1 MMNEASRLHRL
12 YILFP
17 LVNSVKSLVPLAA
30 FVSIKFFNGKSLND
44 VPWYWLSAG
53 IVILAALLLLY
64 GYLRWKRFAYTLEE
78 DKILIQRGV
87 LFREELSIYAGRIH
101 TMNTE
106 QPLLQRLL
114 GLTQIRIETPG
125 KSEDGGVLPA
135 VTDHEAERLQL
146 WLRDRTRALQPDR
159 PAAQTHDA
167 AAYADGGIVNADGAE
182 PMIEGTS
189 PHERMVSWERDTAE
203 ASGNTQGAGSDGGYP
218 NDRGNVAPPAS
229 VSPEER
235 SILLQLPSRRLLTAA
250 LSSPNLSLAL
260 AFVGGILSFADDLLP
275 DQIYQ
280 SLFQSA
286 GRILPGHWAGIA
298 ILAVVLAWLLSVILY
313 MIKYA
318 GFTVERIGKQIS
330 VSYGLLEKKRL
341 LFSPERVLAATVKEG
356 IFRRWFGYAEV
367 KVHVLTSESEK
378 HFMLHPLI
386 KTADIPELLARV
398 TPQLDVQAIT
408 ASPPPHAKWMYLRW
422 KLAFAAAVSIGC
434 IWYFGWLG
442 MLSLLLF
449 PFAIGWGLAA
459 HRDSGLNITGKQL
472 TIRSRFLALSTK
484 YIRRPQIIAIEV
496 TGTRRQRRRGLLSLQ
511 VKMILSDINE
521 SLVGMDEREIMA
533 VWAWFQNKKGERS
546 AS

>member
-1 MMNEASRLHRL
+1 MNEASRLHRL

-30 FVSIKFFNGKSLND
+30 FVSIKFFNGKSLDD

-53 IVILAALLLLY
+53 IVILGALLLLY

-78 DKILIQRGV
+78 DKILIRRGV

-101 TMNTE
+101 SMNTE

-135 VTDHEAERLQL
+135 VMDREAERLQL
-146 WLRDRTRALQPDR
+146 WLRDRTRALRPDR
-159 PAAQTHDA
+159 PAAHIQDSA
-167 AAYADGGIVNADGAE
+167 AHADGGIVNADE
-182 PMIEGTS
+182 SVPMIEGT
-189 PHERMVSWERDTAE
+189 PPYERTGERDAAE
-203 ASGNTQGAGSDGGYP
+203 ASGNTQEAGINGGFPYG
-218 NDRGNVAPPAS
+218 RGNVIPPLS

-260 AFVGGILSFADDLLP
+260 AFVGGIVSFADDLLP

-367 KVHVLTSESEK
+367 KLHVLTSESEK

-386 KTADIPELLARV
+386 KTTDIPELLARV
-398 TPQLDVQAIT
+398 TPQLSVQAIT

-422 KLAFAAAVSIGC
+422 KLAIAAAASIGC
-434 IWYFGWLG
+434 IWYFGWPG
-442 MLSLLLF
+442 TFSLLLF
-449 PFAIGWGLAA
+449 PLAVGWGLAA

-533 VWAWFQNKKGERS
+533 VWAWFQNNKGGRS